1 MEDELTYNSE
11 GWVQSQPEST
21 TGNFNKWECKLFE
34 KKKDEFFPCTQGKR
48 IENTT
53 LNDSPYLTWQF
64 TWLGSSP
71 IMEGYHQKAQSSMK
85 EANTNLAS
93 FQI

>member
-34 KKKDEFFPCTQGKR
+34 KKKM
-48 IENTT
+48 N
-53 LNDSPYLTWQF
+53 
-64 TWLGSSP
+64 SS
-71 IMEGYHQKAQSSMK
+71 HALK
-85 EANTNLAS
+85 EKE
-93 FQI
+93 